1 MVQRAITHLM
11 GFWATLDL
19 CAPSGFVGTVPN
31 EKPPVSGRLSSL
43 KKTF

>member
-1 MVQRAITHLM
+1 MVQRAITHLQA
-11 GFWATLDL
+11 FWATSDNS
-19 CAPSGFVGTVPN
+19 APGGGIGAAPN